1 MREIRMSGSVGRGLR
16 PPYPI
21 RRSGVRQPESRVRQP
36 YWSTDRFYGRVA
48 PLPPEGEGLGEGGRR
63 GDDVTAP

>member
-21 RRSGVRQPESRVRQP
+21 RTE
-36 YWSTDRFYGRVA
+36 TA
-48 PLPPEGEGLGEGGRR
+48 PGLGYRSERARELGDRTETARQLGGRYV
-63 GDDVTAP
+63 VTGR

>member
-21 RRSGVRQPESRVRQP
+21 RLEPQVSAMALNFVLHILKQC
-36 YWSTDRFYGRVA
+36 A
-48 PLPPEGEGLGEGGRR
+48 
-63 GDDVTAP
+63 A

>member
-21 RRSGVRQPESRVRQP
+21 RLVRECPRQARAVAARLFISLAGGTWMAQECAAAPVAVEKSR
-36 YWSTDRFYGRVA
+36 GA
-48 PLPPEGEGLGEGGRR
+48 GRR
-63 GDDVTAP
+63 